1 MDHKLSIKTQDVEQY
16 QDELTTTNSELDL
29 LLKHVSEGNAH
40 HKISDLGVVLDTN
53 SDQSVRVKLN
63 DGSTFNAK
71 KAVSCIHLLNV
82 GDLVLL
88 EGYADRLYVI
98 ALLETSKNQV
108 ELVSDTMNFKAK
120 DVHIDVNAMQIKS
133 TSFNLDAT
141 RQTINS
147 VKYQLNAIDLSF
159 SSQRMNNITK
169 VSKSSCEVSER
180 FVSEMDRVHALN
192 INYSAEMFARIE
204 AHTTVINGEELLKTD
219 AKLIISG

>member
-1 MDHKLSIKTQDVEQY
+1 M
-16 QDELTTTNSELDL
+16 